1 VIPEIDQN
9 TFAARLAEGDA
20 LVVDVREARERLDRV
35 RPPGRHRRLTST
47 TTPRPREESAMTI
60 TVLPLETPGLGIPTH
75 RPALHEAVP
84 AGVSSGGRERMR
96 DMQLENTQV
105 VGDVIKRL
113 RRAEGQLAGV
123 IRMLEAGRDCEDV
136 VTQLAAV
143 SRALDKAGF
152 AIIATGLEQCITAGE
167 DGDAIDRAR
176 LEKLFLSLA

>member
-1 VIPEIDQN
+1 
-9 TFAARLAEGDA
+9 
-20 LVVDVREARERLDRV
+20 
-35 RPPGRHRRLTST
+35 
-47 TTPRPREESAMTI
+47 M
-60 TVLPLETPGLGIPTH
+60 
-75 RPALHEAVP
+75 
-84 AGVSSGGRERMR
+84 
-96 DMQLENTQV
+96 ENTRV

-152 AIIATGLEQCITAGE
+152 AIIATGLEQCIAAGE
-167 DGDAIDRAR
+167 DGDVLDRAR